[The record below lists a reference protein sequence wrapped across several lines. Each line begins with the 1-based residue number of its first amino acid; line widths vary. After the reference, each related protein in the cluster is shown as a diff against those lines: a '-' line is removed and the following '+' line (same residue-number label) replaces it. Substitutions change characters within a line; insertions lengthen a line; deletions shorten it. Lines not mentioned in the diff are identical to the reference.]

1 MPKRAPLDVEPRGS
15 SRVSKDTPID
25 QQARTY
31 SKKALSQLW
40 RLAWTSKNEQVS
52 LLACRELLTWAH
64 GKPWTAKEGKA
75 EPNAALAVAPADDR
89 DERRIE
95 AARQVREAQ
104 EARRRVAMR
113 IAASGPTPPD
123 LAPRLVS

>member
-1 MPKRAPLDVEPRGS
+1 MPKRAPLDVEPKGS

-64 GKPWTAKEGKA
+64 GKPWAAKEGKA
-75 EPNAALAVAPADDR
+75 EPKAALAIAPTDDH

-95 AARQVREAQ
+95 SAHQVREAQ
-104 EARRRVAMR
+104 EARWKVAMR
-113 IAASGPTPPD
+113 AAASEQIPPH
-123 LAPRLVS
+123 LPPRLVG